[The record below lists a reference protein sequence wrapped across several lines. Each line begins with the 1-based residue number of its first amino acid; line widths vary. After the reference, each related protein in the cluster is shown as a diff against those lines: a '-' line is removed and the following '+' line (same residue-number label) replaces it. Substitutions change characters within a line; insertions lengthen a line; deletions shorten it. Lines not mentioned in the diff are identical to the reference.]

1 MGSTALVIG
10 YPVMTNAIAL
20 LSPTSLRIG
29 PDRYQYDYSVLS
41 VFSIARRPVYRCSRG
56 RDSSP
61 AALHLYFHESHGGW
75 VSEGSQHEVTDVMDI
90 ARGGE
95 PAFRAVGTVVID
107 EDWHEWQRYDGR
119 SGAWAA
125 PCLFWTKH
133 LGVA

>member
-41 VFSIARRPVYRCSRG
+41 GFSIAGRPVYRCSRG

-61 AALHLYFHESHGGW
+61 AVLLLYFRESLGVW
-75 VSEGSQHEVTDVMDI
+75 VAEGFQHEVIDVMDI
-90 ARGGE
+90 GRGGE
-95 PAFRAVGTVVID
+95 PAFRAVNADVIV
-107 EDWHEWQRYDGR
+107 EGWHEWQSYDGR
-119 SGAWAA
+119 TDVWS
-125 PCLFWTKH
+125 PPSSFLTKH
-133 LGVA
+133 L